1 MRNAAGGKQQ
11 GRGLL
16 QHRKVVAFA
25 QEAVGVVV
33 FDECQ
38 YGSGV
43 GVEEVVYEVI
53 VYAVQSLEPSFG
65 LFILGGVYLV
75 KEAEVH
81 NGLEVTVLGG

>member
-1 MRNAAGGKQQ
+1 M
-11 GRGLL
+11 L

-75 KEAEVH
+75 EGVSAFVASPVH
-81 NGLEVTVLGG
+81 PPGKSLRT